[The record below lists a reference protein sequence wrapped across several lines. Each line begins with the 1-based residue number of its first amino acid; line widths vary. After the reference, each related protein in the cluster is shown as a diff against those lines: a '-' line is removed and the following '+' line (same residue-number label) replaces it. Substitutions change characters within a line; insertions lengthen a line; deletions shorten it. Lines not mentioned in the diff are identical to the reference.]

1 MSEAQCDGGTSNE
14 RVNPSGLSSART
26 KKRSVRFEDGD
37 KLVTAVFQPAGPWEN
52 ADRLNPYELVGAYK
66 IRCDNDGVQ
75 PLYSVF
81 SQLQDIDLKLSYAR
95 RPHFTLKGTQL
106 NAAHVEILEEVFK
119 RVQFEHLNLENTN
132 LDDES
137 LVALCEMLEFYESC
151 TELCLSRNTRIHSVG
166 WKALARLVRKLPSL
180 KWLDLRGAKL
190 TDSDVILLAHAIRSQ
205 AVSCR
210 ADVSRYMKFRLANRR
225 LLAKRKESAKAGGR
239 VTTDSDEER
248 AATCAQ
254 HGTIGCAQCLS
265 QLPYVGLR
273 GLHLG
278 SAGIRQLTW
287 DSLINALRLSSVC
300 DVRLPDNQLGPQEAL
315 MLTPLIRYGASLRY
329 LDLSRNHLGPDG
341 CAYIAS
347 ALASPAFPNKAAKS
361 SGLRRLDLSENELDA
376 PSMNKLSVALPH
388 CRNLTCLQLSGNK
401 KIGCTGVVNLQSGLL
416 TCRRLTHLGLAACR
430 IECVGAVALAELLV
444 DKPRRLSVINLRW
457 NKVGAAGLLALARC
471 LQCVHRRIQID
482 GLDQSDVDSSLSYT
496 PDRILQTAAKLAGG
510 PSDVPKAVDPFLGEA
525 WVTLKRLQD
534 ENLRTF
540 PKTSTTSPRYCDI
553 ICPTSHSVFGGP
565 RSPTNE
571 IPEDLDPRYMWGD
584 SSEDENEEQDDD
596 LTAFTESETSNVYS
610 YLNCRP
616 PQTINNSP
624 VDGQLSS
631 PPRSRVNG
639 DLVKSQ
645 SVELTNEAV
654 PFEVP
659 SDPPQ
664 RPTSTAEEKLWT
676 DPAFQGLLNGVGVE
690 VGSFFPV
697 PLH

>member
-14 RVNPSGLSSART
+14 S
-26 KKRSVRFEDGD
+26 
-37 KLVTAVFQPAGPWEN
+37 
-52 ADRLNPYELVGAYK
+52 DRLNPYELVGAYK

-81 SQLQDIDLKLSYAR
+81 SQLQF
-95 RPHFTLKGTQL
+95 HFRNNFLRLITGTQL

-119 RVQFEHLNLENTN
+119 RQ
-132 LDDES
+132 S

-151 TELCLSRNTRIHSVG
+151 TELCLSRNTRIHSGG
-166 WKALARLVRKLPSL
+166 WKALTRLVRKLPSL
-180 KWLDLRGAKL
+180 KWLDLRGCKL
-190 TDSDVILLAHAIRSQ
+190 TDSDIILLAHAIRSQ

-225 LLAKRKESAKAGGR
+225 LLAKRKESAKAGER
-239 VTTDSDEER
+239 VSTDSDEER
-248 AATCAQ
+248 AATCVQ
-254 HGTIGCAQCLS
+254 HGTIECTQCLS

-278 SAGIRQLTW
+278 SAGIKQLTW
-287 DSLINALRLSSVC
+287 DSLTNALRLSSVC

-347 ALASPAFPNKAAKS
+347 ALASPAFPSKAAKS

-388 CRNLTCLQLSGNK
+388 CQNLTCLQLSGNK

-430 IECVGAVALAELLV
+430 IECIGAVALAELLV

-471 LQCVHRRIQID
+471 LQCVHRRIHID
-482 GLDQSDVDSSLSYT
+482 GLDQSDVDSSSSYT

-510 PSDVPKAVDPFLGEA
+510 PSDVPKVVDPFLGEA

-534 ENLRTF
+534 KNLQTF
-540 PKTSTTSPRYCDI
+540 PKTSTISRRYCDI
-553 ICPTSHSVFGGP
+553 TCPTSYSVFGGP

-571 IPEDLDPRYMWGD
+571 IAEELDPRYMWGD
-584 SSEDENEEQDDD
+584 SSEDENEEQDD
-596 LTAFTESETSNVYS
+596 LTAFTETETSSVYS

-616 PQTINNSP
+616 PQATNNFL
-624 VDGQLSS
+624 VNGQVSF
-631 PPRSRVNG
+631 PPCNRVNG
-639 DLVKSQ
+639 DGLKSQ
-645 SVELTNEAV
+645 SVEPTNEAV

-659 SDPPQ
+659 TDPPQ
-664 RPTSTAEEKLWT
+664 QRASTAEEELWT
-676 DPAFQGLLNGVGVE
+676 DPAFQGPLNGLGVE
-690 VGSFFPV
+690 
-697 PLH
+697 